1 MSRADW
7 RNGYRNGANYLLGTN
22 SKGIH
27 SRPLVSIESCY
38 SVNSKGKS
46 LCAGLYC
53 SVVERVQVSKWSPSR
68 PCYVLSVIQ
77 YLCRKVGKLCRDNFN
92 EKQINKSEEIGFRVR
107 RDTEFRTRLRCKDL
121 YRFLCQILSHG
132 IKSSSETL
140 IYLRSATFSFI
151 STYVLNYL
159 INELLKNG
167 ISWNR
172 SVNTWYIS
180 TWIKGEENEEVYFES
195 FIRYEV
201 LFRGNCRQDRSRS
214 RWSDWIH
221 PHRRLILLLLTVHI
235 IQISEI
241 DAVFGE
247 LCY

>member
-46 LCAGLYC
+46 LCAGLHC

-140 IYLRSATFSFI
+140 IYLRSATFSSFI
-151 STYVLNYL
+151 SIY
-159 INELLKNG
+159 ICAELLNKWTFEKRNTLES
-167 ISWNR
+167 ICQYVVHIY
-172 SVNTWYIS
+172 VNQ
-180 TWIKGEENEEVYFES
+180 GGRE
-195 FIRYEV
+195 RRG
-201 LFRGNCRQDRSRS
+201 LFRIFHQIRSSFS
-214 RWSDWIH
+214 RK
-221 PHRRLILLLLTVHI
+221 L
-235 IQISEI
+235 
-241 DAVFGE
+241 
-247 LCY
+247 